1 MSKRRPGL
9 LLPVGRLWLM
19 SLPFRLG
26 AGRPAAGFQ
35 PGVRNTMA
43 YELRRIWHRL
53 YERERLNYY
62 IGVARSLVGK
72 KDFRCRGGA

>member
-26 AGRPAAGFQ
+26 SGRPTAGFQ
-35 PGVRNTMA
+35 PGMKNTLA

-53 YERERLNYY
+53 YERERLGYY
-62 IGVARSLVGK
+62 IGVVRSMIGQK
-72 KDFRCRGGA
+72 NRRS